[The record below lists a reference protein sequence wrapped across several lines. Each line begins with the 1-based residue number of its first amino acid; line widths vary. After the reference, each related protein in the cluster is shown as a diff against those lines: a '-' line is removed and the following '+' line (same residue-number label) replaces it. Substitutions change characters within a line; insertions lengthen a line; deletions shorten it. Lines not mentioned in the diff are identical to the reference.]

1 MNQLALTSEYPNIP
15 VIITTGVKKCY
26 IKVHVFTVSSKGYN
40 GNWQNSLKTCINGK
54 ALAFHC
60 QFSLKCSCN
69 KQIPFQV
76 WNQPE
81 RHFFHLSGKRW
92 KTPQGPLSLP
102 FLGRLIQSI
111 SHFLHNL
118 KLLSLDHWPLDTFC
132 LNRSGSELLSYHLL
146 PYLVRLLAWCG
157 PGSSWSLF

>member
-15 VIITTGVKKCY
+15 LIITTGVNIAILRYMYLLCLQ
-26 IKVHVFTVSSKGYN
+26 KVIMEIGSSLN
-40 GNWQNSLKTCINGK
+40 TCINGQ

-60 QFSLKCSCN
+60 QFSLKCSCY
-69 KQIPFQV
+69 KQIVFQV

-81 RHFFHLSGKRW
+81 RHLSGERW

-146 PYLVRLLAWCG
+146 PYLVRPLAWCG